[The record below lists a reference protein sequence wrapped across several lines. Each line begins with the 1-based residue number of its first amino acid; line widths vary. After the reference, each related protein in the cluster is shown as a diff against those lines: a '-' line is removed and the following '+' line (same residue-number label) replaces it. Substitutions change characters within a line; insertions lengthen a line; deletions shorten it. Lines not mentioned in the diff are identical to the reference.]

1 MNQETDLYL
10 LAHYLLFIPDD
21 EGGSSLYSKFG
32 AKLSAGAVSVGKRAA
47 KSEAGKKAGRAA
59 VKGACDSARDD
70 MMDRYFGPGGET
82 KPTSPTSKAP
92 SKPEAP
98 AASQSVSPSK
108 PKQDDSYSYSAP
120 SSTSTGGGQEWSS
133 ARPPKPSLLGKFKF
147 SKGSSSQSKPRPRP
161 IRDPKKKVYKHRLAQ
176 SADWD
181 RLPMAQALFNF
192 KGEMKCDLEFRKG
205 QVIYVL
211 TRTDTQND
219 WWEGKLE
226 DRVGIFPA
234 NYVKMM

>member
-1 MNQETDLYL
+1 M
-10 LAHYLLFIPDD
+10 
-21 EGGSSLYSKFG
+21 YSKFG
-32 AKLSAGAVSVGKRAA
+32 AKLGAGAMSVGKKAA
-47 KSEAGKKAGRAA
+47 QSEVGKKAGRAA

-70 MMDRYFGPGGET
+70 MMDRYFGSAGET
-82 KPTSPTSKAP
+82 TPTPSPTAKSPARPDAPAP
-92 SKPEAP
+92 ST
-98 AASQSVSPSK
+98 SK
-108 PKQDDSYSYSAP
+108 PKQDGGHSHSTPPPP
-120 SSTSTGGGQEWSS
+120 STGGGGQEWSS
-133 ARPPKPSLLGKFKF
+133 NRPPKPSLLNRLKF
-147 SKGSSSQSKPRPRP
+147 SKGSSSHAQSKPRARP
-161 IRDPKKKVYKHRLAQ
+161 IRDPKQKVYKHRLTQ

-181 RLPMAQALFNF
+181 RLPMAQALYNF

-205 QVIYVL
+205 QVIQVI

>member
-1 MNQETDLYL
+1 M
-10 LAHYLLFIPDD
+10 
-21 EGGSSLYSKFG
+21 
-32 AKLSAGAVSVGKRAA
+32 GKKAA
-47 KSEAGKKAGRAA
+47 QSEVGKKAGRAA

-82 KPTSPTSKAP
+82 TPTPAPAAKSPSR
-92 SKPEAP
+92 PEAP
-98 AASQSVSPSK
+98 APSSSK
-108 PKQDDSYSYSAP
+108 SKQESKHSYSSSS
-120 SSTSTGGGQEWSS
+120 SSTVGGQGEWNSD
-133 ARPPKPSLLGKFKF
+133 RPPKPSLFNKLKF
-147 SKGSSSQSKPRPRP
+147 SKGSSSQARPRP
-161 IRDPKKKVYKHRLAQ
+161 HPAKKKVYKHRLAQ
-176 SADWD
+176 SADWE

-205 QVIYVL
+205 QVIQVI
-211 TRTDTQND
+211 TRTDTQDD